1 MRKTIK
7 KGIALLISIAIILSI
22 IPYSLIAFA
31 AQEEP
36 IVRVSNVYGRAG
48 ETVTISVTMS
58 ENSYACGG
66 NFNLVYDNTML
77 QAVSASC
84 GDLAAGMTPIANPQ
98 YDANKVRFTFAGI
111 TPITKFGTLVTVS
124 FKILDNAEG
133 TIPLTLEKVNLYDS
147 NSEHLTK
154 TVEHGSIIVDGSFKV
169 PTLSVGNYNIESD
182 EELTV
187 NVSITEFSQ
196 VCGGNFNFVYDNTK
210 LEIIETSQGSLLNG
224 FASYIN
230 TEYSENTIRMSFA
243 GINSITEAGSVLNIK
258 FKIISE
264 ESGTASIALENSR
277 LYDGDGEF
285 ISHSYES
292 GEVNIKYIPPHT
304 AKLSVQKVTGY
315 TCGDVTVAVQLA
327 KNSGVCGGNF
337 TLKYDNSKM
346 TLKSAVIGEVVNDR
360 SAYINPDYADNKIRV
375 SFAGT
380 EPITDAGDVVV
391 LTFTLSDDSEGVNS
405 LTLSDARVY
414 DANGEAVLLNC
425 YDGFVDVVNNG
436 ATSGDYNYIVKDGK
450 VTITAY
456 LGADENVT
464 VPQTINGKPVIA
476 IGDSAFR
483 NCAGIKTVS
492 IPEGVV
498 SIESNVFSN
507 CVNLEKISLAESVTT
522 IGEKAFFGC
531 NVLNRVELTRS
542 ITSIGDYAFG
552 YLYGTTKNENFAIL
566 GYEYTVAHDYAN
578 ANEIRFIFLDE
589 YYRPTF
595 DVSATANDEN
605 YTFGEW
611 TKGTVTITLTNTSEY
626 DGEVEYFYSIDGGEF
641 TSFNGTLE
649 ITDSGNF
656 EYSFMSRND
665 IGRESEISE
674 IFEVKIDNDVPDV
687 SAISITPENETIYPV
702 NISFTANDYH
712 SGISKV
718 CYDNN
723 ELTIEN
729 GKYNLTVSANGTYS
743 FAIIDNAGNEYV
755 FEQTIDNIIV
765 VAPPTAVENFFAAG
779 DMMKISL
786 AWSTAIEYRVSG
798 YELYRAESENGEFAL
813 ISSIDGRST
822 TRYED
827 KKVELGK
834 TYFYKIIA
842 VDIYGQKGE
851 EGTIVS
857 ATVLSDTS
865 APTTKN
871 LAAMSNSYL
880 SDDVLSGTV
889 VFRAE
894 AEDNVSLDSILFSY
908 SVDGG
913 ETYQEIGLNPIE
925 NNYSIIDFD
934 TTRLSDGAVRIKACA
949 VDGAG
954 NYGNQIIRE
963 YVIDNT
969 GPEKVN
975 LYSYE
980 SVSTTVTL
988 KWTDVKDTDFS
999 HFIVEQ
1005 FDDNTGEYKKI
1016 TTVYSTLGANVM
1028 GLIPDNEYKFRV
1040 VAFDKYGNKGTYSDE
1055 IITRTKTDKI
1065 SPVIYKQTPEAGY
1078 FNGVIPFSVVVMDD
1092 YSVKSVVFQTSYDS
1106 ISWTDY
1112 KFVDCEDISSSLTV
1126 SCDIDTTSFEEGFI
1140 YIRAIATDYA
1150 GNESDSSAETA
1161 PYVQYYVD
1169 REPPLPV
1176 EGITVTASEGS
1187 VEVSWADSDDF
1198 IAEYNVFRSV
1208 GESTEYEI
1216 VAAGIT
1222 NLNWFDYSIQEGK
1235 KYNYK
1240 VVAIDVAGNASAES
1254 SPVSIVIDMSV
1265 FDDTIPPVIQLV
1277 TPYDGDA
1284 VGGSAVRVS
1293 SYVTDNIRI
1302 EKFRV
1307 EVKDSLLSLYNTV
1320 KEVNNVS
1327 ARSYTDVC
1335 DISLEDYND
1344 GDALYIKLTAID
1356 AAGNESDSVKYQYT
1370 VDKTAPKISVVEA
1383 EVKDNIVTVKWST
1396 AEDCVDVDCYRIYRS
1411 SATENTFVFLAET
1424 AVSTNTSFV
1433 YTDRLSA
1440 TNDGNYIY
1448 KVVAVDKAGN
1458 SADGLSNE
1466 VFYKYKEP
1474 DSFTDGSFENDYSP
1488 VNKAPRAVIVAD
1500 AYAEEKVEYL
1510 YKGSMSYDDDKIEV
1524 YSWDFGDGTFSN
1536 ESDPIHIY
1544 NEPGIY
1550 EITLTV
1556 YDSENLYHSD
1566 SFTVNVAKREVLG
1579 SCTVTV
1585 VDEKGSLMIGMP
1597 VFFNLGND
1605 DMSIKY
1611 TDNNGKVSFIASEG
1625 TYVVGAYK
1633 DGFLP
1638 SKTSVSIKR
1647 AAESNATLSVVE
1659 KDIVSGSF
1667 EVERMTLEEIIAA
1680 GIDVNDPDNRHI
1692 VKINVRLKYSKV
1704 SKNISCY
1711 YNTVTKETRVDP
1723 GKPGKG
1729 FIIPSY
1735 RPYGPNTPHGPNTP
1749 NDEFSPFYPDGY
1761 DNDGHSSYWTVDPI
1775 VDENGNI
1782 QGVAI
1787 FDIPVEA
1794 TFLKEFFDVKL
1805 HIINNADSDFALVNN
1820 EVKLHIPKGLTLMKE
1835 AIGYS
1840 NSTEVSFDSL
1850 YGQQTKTISWVL
1862 RGDVKGEY
1870 DLSADYSAVLKDF
1883 NVNVNRRFVTEEPIK
1898 VYGTDAAE
1906 MFIVASE
1913 LMENNKILFD
1923 CGIHNK
1929 SDIDIYLPDIYIVED
1944 EVKDYEVNFLNKL
1957 HVKPDGNAEYL
1968 NVKDG
1973 LMVLKPGESLYAQYE
1988 LTYTK
1993 QDFGDDKLFLS
2004 SATFWYLS
2012 EAKMDVTI
2020 QRKEEKT
2027 ELTKVKQLNIS
2038 ESINEISPYV
2048 YTLNGLVSVI
2058 VNNKNA
2064 RYTSEN
2070 GVLYSKD
2077 KTKLVLYP
2085 SQKPLEE
2092 GFVISNTVESISTGA
2107 FYGREDWN
2115 YMFVPENVTNLEER
2129 AIGFAYESMVG
2140 HVTDKNLIICCYTDS
2155 AAHRY
2160 AMDNSIR
2167 YILVDGNYGM
2177 SFNGQLQRIYI
2188 GETSTATMFYVKTTY
2203 NPEEVVFTIE
2213 DTNVAKIL
2221 ETEIEKN
2228 ELIPN
2233 FYSIYVKLDSVNL
2246 GSTFLTASLPNG
2258 NSETIQVIVEEKPV
2272 YVPYDSTDDDIVA
2285 LALSNL
2291 VYEDD
2296 LEKHIG
2302 ENVSAMCYGNET
2314 IWKDFDVL
2322 WADLYSSY
2330 ISEYKLIHTKR
2341 DTSSGFFAAAFY
2353 HEEKNKLFIAY
2364 EGSYPLTIEN
2374 LFSKPGE
2381 MWNDWAVNDA
2391 AVLLFDNVTSQ
2402 FPNAIEMISESKSSV
2417 PKYKDPD
2424 IILTGHSLGGGLAMF
2439 VSALGDIRAH
2449 TFNALPSLDIG
2460 YYHMTALFGENF
2472 HGVDRWKCIDHV
2484 NPDDLACGKWSIDKK
2499 HSFVHEQSDFEHTN
2513 HSLNSMLTITKGR
2526 LRLTD
2531 YNPKYITVSSFSQE
2545 NINPWE
2551 QCVFD
2556 THLDAQNEFILNYT
2570 YEIAKMFLSSGPTL
2584 VSAIKI
2590 LAEMIKDLFSIFSN
2604 KLVLGSSLAD
2614 SVKGSSWIEIFYS
2627 CRDILYGGNGNDT
2640 IDGYSDRDV
2649 IIGGKGGDTLVGGS
2663 GDDLYIYYKGDGTDY
2678 IIDDSGNDVIA
2689 MVGFDKRDKIVIDK
2703 NPGGYKQQ
2711 GEVIVKC
2718 NNEVILKIETRNNYK
2733 YFDLKMTLDFVGL
2746 DEEIEVNVLNNRV
2759 NDDPID
2765 CSFACPIELKIY
2777 SPENELLAHLKNEEE
2792 QRIYTQYGSF
2802 FTIYDEETK
2811 EYHKYLSSIDS
2822 RCRVEII
2829 GIDTGEM
2836 DVALQHSV
2844 GEDTSVYYYEDIP
2857 VINGETMTF
2866 DLPTKTIRSK
2876 DVEYDL
2882 NDNVSVPIERFEM
2895 SDKELTL
2902 SEGDSFSLNAT
2913 VFPANATKQKIVWSS
2928 TDDSI
2933 IKVDENGR
2941 ITAIKKGEAKIY
2953 ATIEDVGFFCT
2964 CDVTVGEKIDPQ
2976 ERMVTWIVDGVS
2988 QTQLVCVGD
2997 NIEKPATPIKD
3008 GYKFMGWTPD
3018 IPETMPEYDLIFTAV
3033 FEKSY
3038 ICPDCGNEILGEAAI
3053 NEHIAAEARMKA
3065 TVKIKNNNGSNTI
3078 KYGET
3083 LRLTAI
3089 TSNMP
3094 ADVKICWYID
3104 GVKKGEGETFN
3115 VSFESGTKMV
3125 EVKLVDSNE
3134 NVIKNA
3140 GGNEIKDSES
3150 VTVKGGFFQKI
3161 ISFFKNLFRMNRTVV
3176 QAIFKGMF

>member
-7 KGIALLISIAIILSI
+7 KGIALLISIAIILSL
-22 IPYSLIAFA
+22 IPVSLIALA

-36 IVRVSNVYGRAG
+36 TVRVSNVYGRAG
-48 ETVTISVTMS
+48 ETVTVSVTMS

-66 NFNLVYDNTML
+66 NFNLVYDNNML

-98 YDANKVRFTFAGI
+98 YDADKVRFTFAGI

-133 TIPLTLEKVNLYDS
+133 TIPLTLEKVNLYNS
-147 NSEHLTK
+147 NSEHLIK

-169 PTLSVGNYNIESD
+169 PTLSVGSYNVESD

-187 NVSITEFSQ
+187 NVGITELSQ

-210 LEIIETSQGSLLNG
+210 LEIIEATQGSLLNG

-230 TEYSENTIRMSFA
+230 TEYSDNVIRMSFA
-243 GINSITEAGSVLNIK
+243 GVNPITEAGSVLNIK
-258 FKIISE
+258 FRIISE
-264 ESGTASIALENSR
+264 ESGTAAIALENSR
-277 LYDGDGEF
+277 LYDGDGKF
-285 ISHSYES
+285 ISHSHES
-292 GEVNIKYIPPHT
+292 GEVNIKYIPPHI

-315 TCGDVTVAVQLA
+315 TCGNVTIAVQLA

-346 TLKSAVIGEVVNDR
+346 TLKSAVIGEVINDR
-360 SAYINPDYADNKIRV
+360 SAYVNPDYADNKIRV

-380 EPITDAGDVVV
+380 EPITDAGDVVI

-436 ATSGDYNYIVKDGK
+436 ATSGDYSYIVKDGK

-456 LGADENVT
+456 LGADENVS
-464 VPQTINGKPVIA
+464 VPQTINGKPVVA

-483 NCAGIKTVS
+483 NCAGIKNVS

-498 SIESNVFSN
+498 SIENNAFSN
-507 CVNLEKISLAESVTT
+507 CVNLEKISLAESVAT

-531 NVLNRVELTRS
+531 NILNRVELTRS
-542 ITSIGDYAFG
+542 VTSIGDYAFG

-595 DVSATANDEN
+595 DVTATANEEN

-649 ITDSGNF
+649 VTDSGSY

-665 IGRESEISE
+665 IGRESEISDVFD
-674 IFEVKIDNDVPDV
+674 IKVDNDIPAI
-687 SAISITPENETIYPV
+687 SAITITPEIETINPV
-702 NISFTANDYH
+702 NISFTSSDYH

-743 FAIIDNAGNEYV
+743 FVIIDNAGNEYV

-913 ETYQEIGLNPIE
+913 ETYQDIGLNPIE
-925 NNYSIIDFD
+925 NNYSVIDFD
-934 TTRLSDGAVRIKACA
+934 TTRLSDGVVRIKACA

-980 SVSTTVTL
+980 SVSTTITL

-1016 TTVYSTLGANVM
+1016 TTVYSTLGANVT

-1055 IITRTKTDKI
+1055 LITRTKTDKI
-1065 SPVIYKQTPEAGY
+1065 SPVINKQTPEAGY

-1112 KFVDCEDISSSLTV
+1112 KFVACEDISSSLTV

-1150 GNESDSSAETA
+1150 GNESDTSVDTA

-1169 REPPLPV
+1169 RKPPLPV

-1198 IAEYNVFRSV
+1198 IAEYNVLRSV

-1216 VAAGIT
+1216 VATDIT
-1222 NLNWFDYSIQEGK
+1222 NLNWFDYSIQEGE

-1240 VVAIDVAGNASAES
+1240 VVAIDAAGNASAES
-1254 SPVSIVIDMSV
+1254 VPVSIVIDKSV
-1265 FDDTIPPVIQLV
+1265 FEDKNPPVIQLV
-1277 TPYDGDA
+1277 TPYDGDV

-1293 SYVTDNIRI
+1293 SYVTDNIKI

-1307 EVKDSLLSLYNTV
+1307 EVKDSLLSIYNTV

-1327 ARSYTDVC
+1327 ARSYTDIC
-1335 DISLEDYND
+1335 DISLEDYSD
-1344 GDALYIKLTAID
+1344 GDVLYIKLTSID
-1356 AAGNESDSVKYQYT
+1356 AAGNESDSVKYKYT
-1370 VDKTAPKISVVEA
+1370 VDKKAPEISAVEA
-1383 EVKDNIVTVKWST
+1383 EAKDNIVTVKWST
-1396 AEDCVDVDCYRIYRS
+1396 AEDCIDVDCYSIYRK

-1424 AVSTNTSFV
+1424 AVSINTSFV

-1458 SADGLSNE
+1458 SAYSLSNE
-1466 VFYKYKEP
+1466 VYYKYKEP
-1474 DSFTDGSFENDYSP
+1474 DSFTNGSFENDYSP

-1500 AYAEEKVEYL
+1500 AFAEEKVEYL

-1550 EITLTV
+1550 EVALTV
-1556 YDSENLYHSD
+1556 YDSENLFSSD

-1647 AAESNATLSVVE
+1647 AADSNATLSVVE

-1667 EVERMTLEEIIAA
+1667 EVERMTLDEIIAA

-1711 YNTVTKETRVDP
+1711 YNPVTQETRVDP
-1723 GKPGKG
+1723 GKPGRG
-1729 FIIPSY
+1729 FILPPYIPPY
-1735 RPYGPNTPHGPNTP
+1735 IPPYGPNSP
-1749 NDEFSPFYPDGY
+1749 NDDDGDDFSPFNPEGY
-1761 DNDGHSSYWTVDPI
+1761 DYDGHSSYCTAEPI

-1820 EVKLHIPKGLTLMKE
+1820 EVKLHIPEGLTLMKE

-1840 NSTEVSFDSL
+1840 NSTDVSFDSL

-1913 LMENNKILFD
+1913 LMEDNKILFD

-1957 HVKPDGNAEYL
+1957 HVKSDGSAEYL

-1973 LMVLKPGESLYAQYE
+1973 LLVLKPGESLYAQYE
-1988 LTYTK
+1988 LIYTK

-2020 QRKEEKT
+2020 QRKEQET

-2038 ESINEISPYV
+2038 EGINEISPYV

-2070 GVLYSKD
+2070 GMLYSKD

-2092 GFVISNTVESISTGA
+2092 GFVILNTVESISTGA
-2107 FYGREDWN
+2107 FYGRDDWS
-2115 YMFVPENVTNLEER
+2115 YMFVPEHVTSLEER
-2129 AIGFAYESMVG
+2129 AVGFAYESMVG
-2140 HVTDKNLIICCYTDS
+2140 HVADKNLIICCYTDS

-2160 AMDNSIR
+2160 AMDNGIR
-2167 YILVDGNYGM
+2167 YILVDGGYGM
-2177 SFNGQLQRIYI
+2177 HFSSDPIIYI
-2188 GETSTATMFYVKTTY
+2188 GESGTAEMIYVATTY
-2203 NPEEVVFTIE
+2203 SPNEIIFAVENEDVATIQNYEVLESIVPGMYNILVHLQSVALGT
-2213 DTNVAKIL
+2213 TNLVA
-2221 ETEIEKN
+2221 T
-2228 ELIPN
+2228 
-2233 FYSIYVKLDSVNL
+2233 
-2246 GSTFLTASLPNG
+2246 LPNG
-2258 NSETIQVIVEEKPV
+2258 ATTECIVFVTEKPV
-2272 YVPYDSTDDDIVA
+2272 VKPYDPTDDDMVS
-2285 LALSNL
+2285 LALSKL
-2291 VYEDD
+2291 VYAND
-2296 LEKHIG
+2296 LENHKG
-2302 ENVSAMCYGNET
+2302 EYVISMGYGDEE
-2314 IWKDFDVL
+2314 IWEDSKVY
-2322 WADLYSSY
+2322 WSDLYSSY
-2330 ISEYKLIHTKR
+2330 LAGYKLIHTKR
-2341 DTSSGFFAAAFY
+2341 NPKSGFFAGAFY
-2353 HEEKNKLFIAY
+2353 NEENNKLFISY
-2364 EGSYPLTIEN
+2364 EGSTPVDEIFSDLSDAWSDWIEN
-2374 LFSKPGE
+2374 DAEILFHDAITPQLREAVE
-2381 MWNDWAVNDA
+2381 MLDESILRVKSDYER
-2391 AVLLFDNVTSQ
+2391 D
-2402 FPNAIEMISESKSSV
+2402 PNIV
-2417 PKYKDPD
+2417 
-2424 IILTGHSLGGGLAMF
+2424 LTGHSLGGGLAMF
-2439 VSALGDIRAH
+2439 VSALEDLRAH
-2449 TFNALPSLDIG
+2449 TFNALFTLDTA
-2460 YYHMTALFGENF
+2460 YYHLSPGFAENF
-2472 HGVDRWKCIDHV
+2472 YGTNGWKCIDHV
-2484 NPDDLACGKWSIDKK
+2484 NPTDLICGMRYIDRKTTYVHADNDGVMDFSSHTLPSILCIKSGRISLTNYYVEYAGLWEESVFNTHSDKQEELIK
-2499 HSFVHEQSDFEHTN
+2499 DMLLDLPDF
-2513 HSLNSMLTITKGR
+2513 IT
-2526 LRLTD
+2526 
-2531 YNPKYITVSSFSQE
+2531 
-2545 NINPWE
+2545 
-2551 QCVFD
+2551 
-2556 THLDAQNEFILNYT
+2556 
-2570 YEIAKMFLSSGPTL
+2570 
-2584 VSAIKI
+2584 SAICLPKAI
-2590 LAEMIKDLFSIFSN
+2590 Y
-2604 KLVLGSSLAD
+2604 KLVQYIIDFIKSFTNLMVLGTLYTD
-2614 SVKGSSWIEIFYS
+2614 SIEGSPYLSFYS
-2627 CRDILYGGNGNDT
+2627 NRDILYGGNGNDS
-2640 IDGYSDRDV
+2640 IDGFSDDDI
-2649 IIGGKGGDTLVGGS
+2649 IIGGKGDDDISGGS
-2663 GDDLYIYYKGDGTDY
+2663 GDDLYVYYKGDGHD
-2678 IIDDSGNDVIA
+2678 IIVDDAGDDRVLL
-2689 MVGFDKRDKIVIDK
+2689 MGFTPSDKIICTK
-2703 NPGGYKQQ
+2703 YPGGRKSIGLVQ
-2711 GEVIVKC
+2711 VKC
-2718 NNEVILKIETRNNYK
+2718 NNEKILTIAVRDSLFGLFPQEMVLELP
-2733 YFDLKMTLDFVGL
+2733 DLDKT
-2746 DEEIEVNVLNNRV
+2746 IT
-2759 NDDPID
+2759 ID
-2765 CSFACPIELKIY
+2765 ISNEASLKNPVDCTIACPVEVKIY
-2777 SPENELLAHLKNEEE
+2777 SPENELLAHLTNTEE
-2792 QRIYTQYGSF
+2792 QRIFTRYGSF
-2802 FTIYDEETK
+2802 YTVFDDESE
-2811 EYHKYLSSIDS
+2811 EYYKFLSCVDS
-2822 RCRVEII
+2822 RCRVEIV
-2829 GIDTGEM
+2829 GVGNGEM
-2836 DVALQHSV
+2836 SVLMKDSV
-2844 GEDTSVYYYEDIP
+2844 GETAPINYCENIPINVEDEL
-2857 VINGETMTF
+2857 VF
-2866 DLPTKTIRSK
+2866 DLLNRTI
-2876 DVEYDL
+2876 VQGELIYDL
-2882 NDNVSVPIERFEM
+2882 KEKSVIQMQNF
-2895 SDKELTL
+2895 KL
-2902 SEGDSFSLNAT
+2902 SEEQITLEIGDIYQLIPDIYPSNAT
-2913 VFPANATKQKIVWSS
+2913 VRNVTWESS
-2928 TDDSI
+2928 DKSVV
-2933 IKVDENGR
+2933 KVNENGE
-2941 ITAIKKGEAKIY
+2941 IVAQSTGEA
-2953 ATIEDVGFFCT
+2953 V
-2964 CDVTVGEKIDPQ
+2964 VTVRLNDIGFSDQ
-2976 ERMVTWIVDGVS
+2976 CSVMVTEKVSSPEHLVTWVIDGVETT
-2988 QTQLVCVGD
+2988 QTYTEGAAIV
-2997 NIEKPATPIKD
+2997 KPSDPIKSD
-3008 GYKFMGWTPD
+3008 YKFMGWTPD
-3018 IPETMPEYDLIFTAV
+3018 VPETMPEYDLTFTAV

-3038 ICPDCGNEILGEAAI
+3038 TCPDCGDEILGEDEI
-3053 NEHIAAEARMKA
+3053 NEHIAAEAIMKA
-3065 TVKIKNNNGSNTI
+3065 TIKIKNNNGSNTI

-3089 TSNMP
+3089 ITNMP
-3094 ADVKICWYID
+3094 ADAKIYWYIE
-3104 GVKKGEGETFN
+3104 GEKKGEGEIFN
-3115 VSFESGTKMV
+3115 VSFENGTKTV
-3125 EVKLVDSNE
+3125 EVKIVDSNG
-3134 NVIKNA
+3134 NVLKNA
-3140 GGNEIKDSES
+3140 IGDEIKDFES

-3176 QAIFKGMF
+3176 QAIFKGTL